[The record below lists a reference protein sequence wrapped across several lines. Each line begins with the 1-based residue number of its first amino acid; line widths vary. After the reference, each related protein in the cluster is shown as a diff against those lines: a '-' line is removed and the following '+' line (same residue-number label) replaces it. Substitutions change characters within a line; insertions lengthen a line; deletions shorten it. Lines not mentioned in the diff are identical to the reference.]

1 MANPMYEWAA
11 RLSDKNLIQLTESL
25 HSILA
30 SRGISPIEVDIKSLE
45 GLDVLRR
52 HSGRLVTILEAV
64 ELLAVAAETN
74 NEDAMYQGGLDIVGS
89 GTVTQLSALVQEVN
103 PILMGIYAAAYNA
116 AHTDEKGDT

>member
-1 MANPMYEWAA
+1 MSCVGIAA
-11 RLSDKNLIQLTESL
+11 
-25 HSILA
+25 
-30 SRGISPIEVDIKSLE
+30 G
-45 GLDVLRR
+45 
-52 HSGRLVTILEAV
+52 LVTILEAV